1 MKSAEDCSSGT
12 RLVTDGKMVQIPLG
26 VGIFLT
32 VCRPAE
38 DEPSGRPWFVEYER
52 TPAEPHAQVVVHR
65 VGFADE

>member
-32 VCRPAE
+32 VRRPE
-38 DEPSGRPWFVEYER
+38 NERSERPWYIEYER
-52 TPAEPHAQVVVHR
+52 TPAKPHAQIVVHGI
-65 VGFADE
+65 GFVDE